1 MENIKDT
8 TYDFVL
14 VLRQM
19 FTEKI
24 LREKLTKFGVEYYQG
39 IECVDFT
46 LNESTSLDDYPVTSK
61 FVEKATGK
69 GFELKRF
76 VMPDQLVL
84 CSGSDLSSKQISYR
98 SRRWAKFCSSTCG
111 DSIRRRQ
118 VRRSM
123 DPNRRAH

>member
-19 FTEKI
+19 FTERI
-24 LREKLTKFGVEYYQG
+24 LREKLTTVGVEYYQG

-46 LNESTSLDDYPVTSK
+46 LIESISLDDYPVTSK
-61 FVEKATGK
+61 FVEKSTGK

-76 VMPDQLVL
+76 VMA
-84 CSGSDLSSKQISYR
+84 R
-98 SRRWAKFCSSTCG
+98 SARVMFWL
-111 DSIRRRQ
+111 
-118 VRRSM
+118 
-123 DPNRRAH
+123 

>member
-24 LREKLTKFGVEYYQG
+24 LREKLTKAGVKYYQG

-46 LNESTSLDDYPVTSK
+46 LDESTSLDDYLVTSK
-61 FVEKATGK
+61 FVDKATGK
-69 GFELKRF
+69 EFHLRRF
-76 VMPDQLVL
+76 VMA
-84 CSGSDLSSKQISYR
+84 R
-98 SRRWAKFCSSTCG
+98 STSVIFWL
-111 DSIRRRQ
+111 
-118 VRRSM
+118 
-123 DPNRRAH
+123 